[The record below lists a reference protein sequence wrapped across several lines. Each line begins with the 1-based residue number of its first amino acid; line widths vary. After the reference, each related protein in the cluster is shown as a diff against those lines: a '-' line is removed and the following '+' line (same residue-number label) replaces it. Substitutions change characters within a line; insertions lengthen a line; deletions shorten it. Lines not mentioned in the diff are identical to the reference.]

1 MVLKN
6 QEVFDM
12 KNIIFDSGPIISLTT
27 TNLLLILEELKKKF
41 NGTFAMTIGVK
52 RELVDRPLETLRF
65 KFEALQVQSLIE
77 KGVLNVI
84 NDDAVTKKAQELLNL
99 ANSILSG
106 HGQNIKIVQIGE
118 LETLAAAILFK
129 ADAIVV
135 DERITRTLLE
145 NPQGLHLLME
155 KRLHMQLKV
164 NEQALHQFEEATRH
178 ITVLR
183 SIELVTI
190 AYELGLLDKFVVN
203 IPNAR
208 RELLES
214 TLWGVKLN
222 GCSVTDDEIATIV
235 KTEKL

>member
-1 MVLKN
+1 
-6 QEVFDM
+6 M
-12 KNIIFDSGPIISLTT
+12 KNMIFDSGPIISLTT

-41 NGTFAMTIGVK
+41 NGSFAMTMGVK

-84 NDDAVTKKAQELLNL
+84 NEEAVVKKAQELLNL

-118 LETLAAAILFK
+118 METLAAALLYK
-129 ADAIVV
+129 ADAIVI

-145 NPQGLHLLME
+145 NPKGLHLLME
-155 KRLHMQLKV
+155 KRLHMQLKS
-164 NEQALHQFEEATRH
+164 NEQALQQFEEATRH
-178 ITVLR
+178 IIVLR

-190 AYELGLLDKFVVN
+190 AYELGLLDKFVVG

-222 GCSVTDDEIATIV
+222 GCSVTEDEIATIV
-235 KTEKL
+235 KTEKV

>member
-1 MVLKN
+1 
-6 QEVFDM
+6 M
-12 KNIIFDSGPIISLTT
+12 KNLIFDSGPIISLSTS
-27 TNLLLILEELKKKF
+27 NLLWLIEELKKKF
-41 NGTFAMTIGVK
+41 NGTFVMTIGVK

-65 KFEALQVQSLIE
+65 KFEALQVQSLID
-77 KGVLNVI
+77 KNIISVI
-84 NDDAVTKKAQELLNL
+84 KDEAVIKKAQELLNL
-99 ANSILSG
+99 ANSILSA

-118 LETLAAAILFK
+118 METLAAAILYK
-129 ADAIVV
+129 AEAIVV

-145 NPQGLHLLME
+145 NPQGLQLLME
-155 KRLHMQLKV
+155 KRLHMQLKT

-178 ITVLR
+178 TTVLR

-222 GCSVTDDEIATIV
+222 GCSVTDDEIGTIV
-235 KTEKL
+235 KIEKL

>member
-1 MVLKN
+1 
-6 QEVFDM
+6 M

-27 TNLLLILEELKKKF
+27 SNLLWLIEELKKNF
-41 NGTFAMTIGVK
+41 NGNFLMTTGVK
-52 RELVDRPLETLRF
+52 RELVDKPLETRRF

-77 KGVLNVI
+77 KKVLSI
-84 NDDAVTKKAQELLNL
+84 ITDEAVNAKANQLLRS
-99 ANSILSG
+99 ANSILSA
-106 HGQNIKIVQIGE
+106 HGQQIRIVQIGE
-118 LETLAAAILFK
+118 METLAAAILYK
-129 ADAIVV
+129 AEAIAI

-145 NPQGLHLLME
+145 NPQGLQRLME
-155 KRLHMQLKV
+155 KRLHMQLQL
-164 NEQALHQFEEATRH
+164 NEKALREFEEATRH
-178 ITVLR
+178 ITVIR

-190 AYELGLLDKFVVN
+190 AYELGLLDKFVVA

-222 GCSVTDDEIATIV
+222 GCSVTEEEINTIV

>member
-1 MVLKN
+1 
-6 QEVFDM
+6 M
-12 KNIIFDSGPIISLTT
+12 KNMIFDSGPIISLTT

-41 NGTFAMTIGVK
+41 NGSFAMTMGVK

-84 NDDAVTKKAQELLNL
+84 NEEAVVKKAQELLNL

-106 HGQNIKIVQIGE
+106 HGQNNKIVQIGE
-118 LETLAAAILFK
+118 METLAAALLYK
-129 ADAIVV
+129 ADAIVI

-145 NPQGLHLLME
+145 NPKGLHLLME
-155 KRLHMQLKV
+155 KRLHMQLKS
-164 NEQALHQFEEATRH
+164 NEQALQQFEEATRH
-178 ITVLR
+178 IIVLR

-190 AYELGLLDKFVVN
+190 AYELGLLDKFVVG

-222 GCSVTDDEIATIV
+222 GCSVTEDEIATIV
-235 KTEKL
+235 KTEKV

>member
-1 MVLKN
+1 
-6 QEVFDM
+6 M
-12 KNIIFDSGPIISLTT
+12 KNLIFDSGPIISLSTS
-27 TNLLLILEELKKKF
+27 NLLWLIEELKKKF
-41 NGTFAMTIGVK
+41 NGTFVMTIGVK

-65 KFEALQVQSLIE
+65 KFEALQVQSLID
-77 KGVLNVI
+77 KNIISVI
-84 NDDAVTKKAQELLNL
+84 KDEAVIKKAQELLNL
-99 ANSILSG
+99 ANSILSA

-118 LETLAAAILFK
+118 METLAAAILYK
-129 ADAIVV
+129 AEAIVV

-145 NPQGLHLLME
+145 NPQGLQLLME
-155 KRLHMQLKV
+155 KRLHMQLKT
-164 NEQALHQFEEATRH
+164 NEQALHQFEEVTRH
-178 ITVLR
+178 TTVLR

-222 GCSVTDDEIATIV
+222 GCSVTDDEIGTIV
-235 KTEKL
+235 KIEKL